1 MKTAVLKTPAAS
13 EPVTVN
19 EANAHLKVTG
29 EDTLVESL
37 IITARMM
44 IERYLNRSLV
54 SQTWTAYDDCWGGEL
69 CLPYPPLV
77 SVTHVKY
84 RDLNGVLQTLA
95 SSNYWVNSFEQP
107 GNIKYVYGF
116 TPPELQY
123 GRPNSIEVEY
133 VAGYTGDEGV
143 PEPIRHAMKILL
155 TDMYEH
161 RGQYVIGNIANKL
174 PGYIIDLIHTYKIYS
189 V

>member
-1 MKTAVLKTPAAS
+1 MDVAVLKTPPTS
-13 EPVTVN
+13 EPVTVAD
-19 EANAHLKVTG
+19 ANHHLKVTG
-29 EDTLVESL
+29 EDTYVESL

-44 IERYLNRSLV
+44 VERYLNRSLIT
-54 SQTWTAYDDCWGGEL
+54 QTWTAYSDCWGEGL
-69 CLPYPPLV
+69 CLPYPPLI

-84 RDLNGVLQTLA
+84 YDLDGVLRTLS
-95 SSNYWVNSFEQP
+95 SSNYWVNTFSQP
-107 GNIKYVYGF
+107 GDVKFVYGF

-133 VAGYTGDEGV
+133 VAGYAEV
-143 PEPIRHAMKILL
+143 PEPICHAIKILL

-161 RGQYVIGNIANKL
+161 RGQYVIGNNANKI
-174 PGYIIDLIHTYKIYS
+174 PGYIIDLIHTYKMYN